1 MVHDNFKRWP
11 WMNIHYGNVIKVNT
25 VKIHNCSHI
34 KVDICRDMYNSV
46 FALTWARGMQTSL
59 PLSAITL
66 LAGFMM
72 ALSAEMGL
80 RMGLL
85 GSLMSMITTC
95 ACSPTFSRTQMNLSD
110 SIVSVLKPMLAGLI
124 PKFWSCGKTL
134 QIDWQKNNYRE
145 PRHIHQL

>member
-1 MVHDNFKRWP
+1 MALNEHSLWKCDQ
-11 WMNIHYGNVIKVNT
+11 VNT
-25 VKIHNCSHI
+25 VKFTTVHTLMWTYIG
-34 KVDICRDMYNSV
+34 ICLIV
-46 FALTWARGMQTSL
+46 CLPLHERGMQTSL

-124 PKFWSCGKTL
+124 PKFWSWGKTL
-134 QIDWQKNNYRE
+134 QIDIDNTNFITENQDITINCKSK
-145 PRHIHQL
+145 